1 MKRKL
6 ILFAFALSILGASAA
21 TPANDGVESAKIKE
35 FTRVI
40 SLGTPQKL
48 LLKEA
53 YKKYKAACDS
63 AYNKV
68 TDIPTSVSLIYQTKK
83 QFHESVMK
91 ILTEGQII
99 KYVNIAYAPEIEAKT
114 DYKMAL
120 LKESGEYTEA
130 ETAKM
135 RKEIYGYLMLEKVVY
150 FRDKYDYA
158 KQKNNISRLKK
169 LQPAS
174 LKESNNKEKQKGMG
188 KLISG
193 KIKW

>member
-6 ILFAFALSILGASAA
+6 VLFVFALTVLRASAG
-21 TPANDGVESAKIKE
+21 TPEGGNLEIKKIAEIAK
-35 FTRVI
+35 VI
-40 SLGTPQKL
+40 SLTNIQKS

-53 YKKYKAACDS
+53 YVKYKAASDS
-63 AYNKV
+63 ALYQV
-68 TDIPTSVSLIYQTKK
+68 ADIPTSVSLVYKTKRD
-83 QFHESVMK
+83 FHETMMK
-91 ILTEGQII
+91 VLTEGQII

-114 DYKMAL
+114 DYKMSL
-120 LKESGEYTEA
+120 LTEDSEYTESEK
-130 ETAKM
+130 ETM
-135 RKEIYGYLMLEKVVY
+135 RKEIYKYLMLEKVVY

-174 LKESNNKEKQKGMG
+174 LKESNNREKQKGMG
-188 KLISG
+188 KLVLG

>member
-6 ILFAFALSILGASAA
+6 ILFAFAFSILGASAA
-21 TPANDGVESAKIKE
+21 TPANDGAESAKVKE

-40 SLGTPQKL
+40 SLGSIQKTL
-48 LLKEA
+48 LREA
-53 YKKYKAACDS
+53 YVKYKAACDS

-114 DYKMAL
+114 DYKMSL

>member
-1 MKRKL
+1 M
-6 ILFAFALSILGASAA
+6 
-21 TPANDGVESAKIKE
+21 
-35 FTRVI
+35 
-40 SLGTPQKL
+40 
-48 LLKEA
+48 
-53 YKKYKAACDS
+53 KYKAACDS
-63 AYNKV
+63 AYHKV

-114 DYKMAL
+114 DYKMSL

>member
-1 MKRKL
+1 M
-6 ILFAFALSILGASAA
+6 S
-21 TPANDGVESAKIKE
+21 
-35 FTRVI
+35 
-40 SLGTPQKL
+40 
-48 LLKEA
+48 
-53 YKKYKAACDS
+53 
-63 AYNKV
+63 
-68 TDIPTSVSLIYQTKK
+68 
-83 QFHESVMK
+83 
-91 ILTEGQII
+91 
-99 KYVNIAYAPEIEAKT
+99 
-114 DYKMAL
+114 L

>member
-6 ILFAFALSILGASAA
+6 VLFVFALTVLGASAG
-21 TPANDGVESAKIKE
+21 TPAGGESKKIAE
-35 FTRVI
+35 IARVI
-40 SLGTPQKL
+40 SLGNIQKS

-53 YKKYKAACDS
+53 YVKYKAACDS
-63 AYNKV
+63 ALYKV
-68 TDIPTSVSLIYQTKK
+68 TDIPASVSLVYQSKK
-83 QFHESVMK
+83 EFHETMMK
-91 ILTEGQII
+91 VLTEGQII

-114 DYKMAL
+114 DYKMSL
-120 LKESGEYTEA
+120 LTEDSEYTESEK
-130 ETAKM
+130 ETM
-135 RKEIYGYLMLEKVVY
+135 RKEIYKYLMLEKVVY

-174 LKESNNKEKQKGMG
+174 LKESNNREKQKGMG
-188 KLISG
+188 KLVLG